1 MDTIRATSIPTLLLT
16 VLLGAV
22 LSVLCMNTITHASEH
37 VMHQHATTRISC
49 TQDGATD
56 NGCIPGHSSLIYTL
70 SQTSTTTIT
79 LLVFLLL
86 SFSAFFAFL
95 AAKPRTVSKQ
105 FYKTRWRFTQAVYAK
120 QVLHWLAMLQKQD
133 SYEIAVIQT
142 RYY

>member
-22 LSVLCMNTITHASEH
+22 LSVLCMGVTAHDSGHA
-37 VMHQHATTRISC
+37 MHQHAAVRISC
-49 TQDGATD
+49 TQDGAADT
-56 NGCIPGHSSLIYTL
+56 GCIPGHSSLIYTL

-86 SFSAFFAFL
+86 SFSVFFAFL
-95 AAKPRTVSKQ
+95 TAKPKKVSKQ
-105 FYKTRWRFTQAVYAK
+105 FYKTRWRLTQAVYAE

-133 SYEIAVIQT
+133 SYKVAVV
-142 RYY
+142 